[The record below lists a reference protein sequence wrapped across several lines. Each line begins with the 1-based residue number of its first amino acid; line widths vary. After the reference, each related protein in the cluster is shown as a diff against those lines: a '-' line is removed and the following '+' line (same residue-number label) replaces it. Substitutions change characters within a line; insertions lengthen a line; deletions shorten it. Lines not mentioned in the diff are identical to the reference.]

1 MKFSLIGSLLG
12 AVAASACCIGP
23 VLFALAGVGAFGAA
37 AGAMEPYRPLLLGGT
52 WFMLAV
58 SVVAAYRPGR
68 KTCEADGSCKS
79 PSRRRE
85 RTVVWL
91 VAGIVALLG
100 ASPLY
105 IGYLL

>member
-1 MKFSLIGSLLG
+1 MKFTLIGSLLG

-23 VLFALAGVGAFGAA
+23 VVFALAGVGAFGAA

-52 WFMLAV
+52 WLMLGV
-58 SVVAAYRPGR
+58 SVVAVYRPGR
-68 KTCEADGSCKS
+68 KSCEADGSCKP

-85 RTVVWL
+85 RTMVWL
-91 VAGIVALLG
+91 VAGLVALLS
-100 ASPLY
+100 AFPLY